1 MWNTS
6 WQIILG
12 KVQNL
17 KIWKKTYNCW
27 GMSHQI
33 SWILGLTSIMMICS
47 LLYPCCQASIEFI
60 SCKIKIYQLCAIPQE
75 RRELPFKMIF
85 FFFFPMT
92 TTVVTTKIALNWEV
106 FQVCCC
112 LQHPPNLKTANSP
125 NEEEV
130 PLTSSCF
137 SKQESVWCLACQ

>member
-1 MWNTS
+1 MSPSNK
-6 WQIILG
+6 LDLRL
-12 KVQNL
+12 NL
-17 KIWKKTYNCW
+17 NNDDTLSPISMLPSFHRIYFLQDQDLPVVCNSTRKKGTAL
-27 GMSHQI
+27 QDD
-33 SWILGLTSIMMICS
+33 
-47 LLYPCCQASIEFI
+47 
-60 SCKIKIYQLCAIPQE
+60 
-75 RRELPFKMIF
+75 F

-137 SKQESVWCLACQ
+137 SKQESV

>member
-6 WQIILG
+6 WLIILC

-27 GMSHQI
+27 GMSSSNKLDLRLNLNNDDTLSPI
-33 SWILGLTSIMMICS
+33 SMLPS
-47 LLYPCCQASIEFI
+47 FHR
-60 SCKIKIYQLCAIPQE
+60 IYFLQDQDLPVVCNSS
-75 RRELPFKMIF
+75 REENCPSRWFL
-85 FFFFPMT
+85 FFPMT
-92 TTVVTTKIALNWEV
+92 TTVVTKKIALNWEV
-106 FQVCCC
+106 FQICCC
-112 LQHPPNLKTANSP
+112 LQHPTNLKIANSP